1 MAAVDKPR
9 NIDYKGKADLVT
21 ESVFLCFNA
30 LLDSFGC
37 SGLINYAFN
46 LSPFEAPLTW

>member
-21 ESVFLCFNA
+21 ESVSLC
-30 LLDSFGC
+30 
-37 SGLINYAFN
+37 I
-46 LSPFEAPLTW
+46 PF